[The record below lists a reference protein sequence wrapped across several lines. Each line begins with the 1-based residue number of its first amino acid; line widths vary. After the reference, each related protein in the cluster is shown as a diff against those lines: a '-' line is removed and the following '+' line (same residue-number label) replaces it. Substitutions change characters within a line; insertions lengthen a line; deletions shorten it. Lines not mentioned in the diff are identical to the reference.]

1 MPVSNPS
8 AASSNP
14 SAASQ
19 AQSPDVAQLVA
30 LLGSLMPL
38 LLQFQSQTLEPP
50 FQSGPFQAGPF
61 QAGPFQ
67 SGPFQPGPFQAGPF
81 QGLGNVLIPNPAL
94 DHQAAVNLAGDI
106 TADSLRNLSAY
117 LEANAGRHAGLEN
130 CVPIVTQAARS
141 FAARDYAQAFNL
153 IWLAYRVIATIR
165 AGDPQ
170 LPPLRAGR
178 LDSTFPSDPTSSIH

>member
-8 AASSNP
+8 AAAA
-14 SAASQ
+14 AASQ
-19 AQSPDVAQLVA
+19 AQSPDLAQLVA
-30 LLGSLMPL
+30 LLGNLMPL

-50 FQSGPFQAGPF
+50 FQPGPF

-67 SGPFQPGPFQAGPF
+67 S
-81 QGLGNVLIPNPAL
+81 LGNVLIPNPAL
-94 DHQAAVNLAGDI
+94 DHQAAVNLVGDI

-165 AGDPQ
+165 AADPQ